1 MRIFIAM
8 MSHETNT
15 FSPVPTPLT
24 RFGAGR
30 NPLEGDAIQLANR
43 NRSSAMAGMLAE
55 AGKHDVELVTPIAA
69 SRYW

>member
-1 MRIFIAM
+1 MKILIAM

-30 NPLEGDAIQLANR
+30 DPPEGDVIQQAYQ
-43 NRSSAMAGMLAE
+43 NRSSG
-55 AGKHDVELVTPIAA
+55 G
-69 SRYW
+69 